1 MEYNPKM
8 KIIVDLVHILYE
20 LPDCS
25 AGGCC
30 HIVTDDD
37 NIDDEDLM
45 WVMDY
50 CKQPENINRIDRE
63 LSYAICEM
71 LLQLSRE
78 QRICLFYLWNAGLL
92 NDGVD
97 EYRWEYLFENFK
109 TADEILADWESDWN

>member
-1 MEYNPKM
+1 MKYNPKM

-50 CKQPENINRIDRE
+50 CKQPENIDRIDRE

-92 NDGVD
+92 DNGVD